1 MVSSLVCDRIQ
12 IEVAL
17 FKPGSLLNRIK
28 NISVL
33 DGMQS
38 NNHHRLHRHAGPH
51 QCRDLNESRRPKS
64 QSSVS
69 TNGQCWPPVPFGPLV
84 CLWNTQEGKKVT
96 ACRDARMTGKA
107 LGNVSP
113 VCKRTLPPGGCRP
126 SWELDRKGR
135 GSDNR
140 LSVR

>member
-1 MVSSLVCDRIQ
+1 MVSSLACDRIQ

-17 FKPGSLLNRIK
+17 FKPGRLLN
-28 NISVL
+28 SCVL

-38 NNHHRLHRHAGPH
+38 YNHRRLRRHDGPH
-51 QCRDLNESRRPKS
+51 QCCDPNESCRPEA
-64 QSSVS
+64 QSSMS
-69 TNGQCWPPVPFGPLV
+69 TNGQRWPLLPFGPLV

-96 ACRDARMTGKA
+96 ACRDARRTGKA

-113 VCKRTLPPGGCRP
+113 MCKRALPPRGCL
-126 SWELDRKGR
+126 SACGTDEKGR